1 MRAGKL
7 NEKLTIERSTIAV
20 DDYGAPQETWA
31 QHATVRAQ
39 RVKLTLEEFA
49 KAYGTASEALTVFR
63 IRWLADIS
71 LADRVKLG
79 SVVYDLK
86 AIEVLGRRDG
96 LELRCVARP

>member
-7 NEKLTIERSTIAV
+7 NETLTIERSTIAV

-31 QHATVRAQ
+31 THATVRAQ
-39 RVKLTLEEFA
+39 RVKLTFEEFA

-86 AIEVLGRRDG
+86 AIEVLGRREG
-96 LELRCVARP
+96 LELRCIARP

>member
-7 NEKLTIERSTIAV
+7 NEKLVIERSTIAV

-31 QHATVRAQ
+31 TLATVRAH

-79 SVVYDLK
+79 SIVYDLK
-86 AIEVLGRRDG
+86 AIEVLGRREG
-96 LELRCVARP
+96 LELRCIARP